1 MAVAGICL
9 GLYFWKEDWILE
21 NWGDYMV
28 TVAGVVTIV
37 IGTIANLGS
46 QGSKIVVERDWIV
59 VVAGRD
65 NNRLAAMNSV
75 FRTID
80 LTCFVLA
87 PAILGLFWDLL
98 SSEVAA
104 FFITGWNLVSVMIE
118 YGLLVK
124 IYR

>member
-1 MAVAGICL
+1 MALAGISL
-9 GLYFWKEDWILE
+9 GLYFWKEEWILE
-21 NWGDYMV
+21 NWGDYMLDV
-28 TVAGVVTIV
+28 ISIVVIV

-46 QGSKIVVERDWIV
+46 QGSKIVIERDWIV

-80 LTCFVLA
+80 LTCLVLA

-104 FFITGWNLVSVMIE
+104 FFITGWNLVSVCVE
-118 YGLLVK
+118 YGLLIK
-124 IYR
+124 IYK